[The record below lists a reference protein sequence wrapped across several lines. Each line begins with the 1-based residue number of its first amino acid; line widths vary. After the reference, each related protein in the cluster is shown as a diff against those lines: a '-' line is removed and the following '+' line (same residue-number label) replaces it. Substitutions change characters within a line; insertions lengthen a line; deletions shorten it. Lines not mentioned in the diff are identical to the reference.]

1 MKVKKL
7 ISFIIMAVVFM
18 STINLSGCGFHSE
31 NQLKQT
37 LENALEAKY
46 DEEFVCLDVWGNGG
60 SSYWGVCA
68 PEKNHNIKFKSL
80 FLTGG
85 KITYEE
91 YYAACVA
98 EQIEEDVQK
107 RLENVFNDF
116 YLHSY
121 MTVPLKSR
129 EVDDIYAENVRNK
142 LFDIDEYVNL
152 ANEKWQLRTSISIII
167 LVNNVE
173 PGKISFE
180 EEYNTLSKIFEQIN
194 EYGINTIVY
203 LKFIPKEEYS
213 ECIRYLETCASTNST
228 FDDMVRDYNIKVSP
242 YDTNIDFEFEGNTPI
257 TITQEEYIKQ
267 RKEVN

>member
-1 MKVKKL
+1 M
-7 ISFIIMAVVFM
+7 
-18 STINLSGCGFHSE
+18 
-31 NQLKQT
+31 
-37 LENALEAKY
+37 EAKY

>member
-7 ISFIIMAVVFM
+7 ISFIIMAVIFM
-18 STINLSGCGFHSE
+18 STINLSGCGFYSE

-37 LENALEAKY
+37 LENALEDKY

-267 RKEVN
+267 RR